1 VAHAARS
8 AAARTTVSALRGD
21 PVAFPDLHPEEPD
34 MVRTTPVRL
43 LALVSS
49 VIAAQA
55 ASAQVSVFTDRA
67 AFLAATGA
75 TNATGTL
82 PDLGMIL
89 TSATIGTVTFGVA
102 PGGDNLAIGG
112 AGVPG
117 LPTGDW
123 YPESPGHD
131 IALGYENLRV
141 DLAAAAYSMGFD
153 LYEPDA
159 TMPAWGGSPV
169 DSTFRVTLFS
179 AGVEVAQFEFNVP
192 EDEPA
197 FVGVWSTKPFDSAT
211 IVDVTDSIFVDDDE
225 YFGEFYTGD
234 TPLPPP
240 ACYPNCDGSTAA
252 PILNVQDF
260 ACFLNAFASQDPY
273 ANCDGSTAT
282 PVLNVQDFACF
293 LNAFAAG
300 CT

>member
-1 VAHAARS
+1 
-8 AAARTTVSALRGD
+8 
-21 PVAFPDLHPEEPD
+21 

-49 VIAAQA
+49 AMAAHG

-75 TNATGTL
+75 ANATGAL

-89 TSATIGTVTFGVA
+89 TSATIGTATFSVA

-112 AGVPG
+112 SGVPG

-131 IALGYENLRV
+131 IALGFENLRV
-141 DLAAAAYSMGFD
+141 ELAAAVYSMGFD
-153 LYEPDA
+153 LYEPDL

-169 DSTFRVTLFS
+169 DSTFRVTLFN
-179 AGVEVAQFEFNVP
+179 AGVGVAQFEFNVP
-192 EDEPA
+192 EDELA
-197 FVGVWSTKPFDSAT
+197 FVGVWSAAPFDSAT
-211 IVDVTDSIFVDDDE
+211 IVDVTDSMFVDDDE

-240 ACYPNCDGSTAA
+240 PCYPNCDGSTAA

-273 ANCDGSTAT
+273 ANCDGSTAA